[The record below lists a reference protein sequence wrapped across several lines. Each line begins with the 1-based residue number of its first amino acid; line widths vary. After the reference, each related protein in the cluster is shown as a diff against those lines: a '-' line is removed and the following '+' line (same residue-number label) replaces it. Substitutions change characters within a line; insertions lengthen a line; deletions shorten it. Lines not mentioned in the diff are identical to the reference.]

1 MHNLTKIRIFRILL
15 WITCPACFVI
25 FFPIIYLQK
34 RKKTSL
40 FFFFDRYAIGGAQ
53 KVHLD
58 ILESVSSNFK
68 TVFFTRKSPN
78 DKLKNQF
85 YTQKNIEC
93 SDIHVWCDNLFFR
106 LFSVHYFALLINR
119 HSNPVILSSNSTFFY
134 DMLPFIKSNSKKV
147 ELLHNFSYG
156 KNGMEFFGLANY
168 KYLNKR
174 MVIDEITQKNILDQ
188 YLQYHIPEEYFSR
201 VELIEFGVTT
211 PPYESKQK
219 TPPLKVLYAGRGTN
233 QKRVW
238 LISKIAEYF
247 INKKESIEFTF
258 AGSMADDLSE
268 KVKQNFTV
276 LGEVGES
283 EKMQVLFNTNH
294 VIILTSAFEGFPL
307 VVKEGMAHGCVPVVT
322 GLPTIKIHLNHLK
335 NALIIEEIED
345 EEIIVRDGIKHLE
358 LLLSSQDLLHRISA
372 NAYHYA
378 KENFRKDEF
387 LLKYRN
393 LLLGGN

>member
-1 MHNLTKIRIFRILL
+1 MHNLTKIRLFRLLL
-15 WITCPACFVI
+15 WITYPICFII
-25 FFPIIYLQK
+25 FFPIIYLQ
-34 RKKTSL
+34 RKKRTSL

-78 DKLKNQF
+78 DKLKNKF
-85 YTQKNIEC
+85 YTLKNTEC

-106 LFSVHYFALLINR
+106 LFSVHYFAFLINR
-119 HSNPVILSSNSTFFY
+119 HSNPVVLSSNSTFFY
-134 DMLPFIKSNSKKV
+134 DMLPFIKDNSKKI

-168 KYLNKR
+168 KYLTKR
-174 MVIDEITQKNILDQ
+174 MVIDEITQKNIFEQ
-188 YLQYHIPEEYFSR
+188 YLQYRIPKEYFSR
-201 VELIEFGVTT
+201 VELIEFGVTI
-211 PPYESKQK
+211 PPCENKQI

-247 INKKESIEFTF
+247 INEKESVEFTF
-258 AGSMADDLSE
+258 VGSMSDDLSE
-268 KVKQNFTV
+268 KVKENFTV

-283 EKMQVLFNTNH
+283 EKMQALFNTNH

-322 GLPTIKIHLNHLK
+322 GLPTIKTHLSHLK
-335 NALIIEEIED
+335 NALIIEEIND
-345 EEIIVRDGIKHLE
+345 EEIIVRDGINHLE

-378 KENFRKDEF
+378 KKNFRKEEF
-387 LLKYRN
+387 LFKYRN
-393 LLLGGN
+393 LLLSN